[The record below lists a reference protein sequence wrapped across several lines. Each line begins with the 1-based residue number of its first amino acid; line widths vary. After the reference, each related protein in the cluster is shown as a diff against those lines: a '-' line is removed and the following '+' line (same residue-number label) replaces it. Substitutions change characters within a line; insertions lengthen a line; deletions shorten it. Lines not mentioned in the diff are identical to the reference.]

1 MKKLPKISEMEHIT
15 SKELGDNLDAIL
27 DRVSKEDI
35 ALIIDH
41 QDKSYVLCPAHWFEA
56 PGMDHLEMM
65 VKNSVRYAIHNDT
78 DLKETADMVKE
89 FAPSLH
95 RIASVQSSTPSKGVG
110 NSMIMLNGMSWSRF
124 WKELSPTQIRK
135 RRRNRDLLHSGYA
148 LWTQECAPLRQPALF

>member
-89 FAPSLH
+89 FAPIL
-95 RIASVQSSTPSKGVG
+95 TPDCISAILDTVKGRRQFDDHAE
-110 NSMIMLNGMSWSRF
+110 WD
-124 WKELSPTQIRK
+124 ELEQI
-135 RRRNRDLLHSGYA
+135 LEGA
-148 LWTQECAPLRQPALF
+148 LSNTD